1 MGQHILS
8 VVVRKPNKVVTM
20 FLMYGNGVDIKEL
33 TCYLL
38 LTLGSL

>member
-1 MGQHILS
+1 MQLVPWGISLE
-8 VVVRKPNKVVTM
+8 
-20 FLMYGNGVDIKEL
+20 YGNGVDIKEL